1 MQTPESQ
8 LNHTMVTSMRI
19 LLIEDEVDLAQ
30 YLIDNL
36 QIAGHRVVHADN
48 AVTGSELAFNE
59 SWDVLIVDRMLPQGI
74 DGLSIVQALRL
85 AKNTLPVL
93 VLSALSTLDERIRGL
108 REGGDDYLTKPFALP
123 ELVARLEA
131 LARRSS
137 DSLKDQTQTLEVSD
151 LTLDLRTRR
160 AKRGDRNINLQ
171 PREFRLLEYLALN
184 QGKVIT
190 RSMLLAAVW
199 DIHFDPGTNVIEVQM
214 SRLRN
219 KLDKDQDQ
227 PLLHTIR
234 GVGYTLA
241 NRE

>member
-1 MQTPESQ
+1 
-8 LNHTMVTSMRI
+8 MVIKMRI
-19 LLIEDEVDLAQ
+19 LLVEDEVDLAL

-36 QIAGHRVVHADN
+36 QKAGHVVVHADN
-48 AVTGSELAFNE
+48 AIAGSQLAFSE
-59 SWDVLIVDRMLPQGI
+59 PWDVLIVDRMLPDGI
-74 DGLSIVQALRL
+74 DGLSIVQRLR
-85 AKNTLPVL
+85 AENNKLPVL

-123 ELVARLEA
+123 ELIARIEA
-131 LARRSS
+131 LTRRAT
-137 DSLKDQTQTLEVSD
+137 DHIKEQTQILALSD

-160 AKRGDRNINLQ
+160 AKRGDRNLNLQ
-171 PREFRLLEYLALN
+171 PREFRLLEYLAVH

-219 KLDKDQDQ
+219 KLDKGHAQ

-234 GVGYTLA
+234 GVGYKLSD
-241 NRE
+241 RE

>member
-1 MQTPESQ
+1 
-8 LNHTMVTSMRI
+8 
-19 LLIEDEVDLAQ
+19 
-30 YLIDNL
+30 
-36 QIAGHRVVHADN
+36 
-48 AVTGSELAFNE
+48 
-59 SWDVLIVDRMLPQGI
+59 
-74 DGLSIVQALRL
+74 
-85 AKNTLPVL
+85 
-93 VLSALSTLDERIRGL
+93 LDERIRGL